1 MVNSFTVKK
10 TKLVGIII
18 LGLAF
23 LIGLIFFVIGYF
35 KPKVAGIFIETDPPA
50 NVFIDGEEVGR
61 TPYEVNRSPGELVI
75 KLIPDSFQAPLTP
88 YETKVNLIAGVQ
100 TVIRRVFADSEEG
113 SAGEIISFERIAKE
127 ETSLTVVSI
136 PDSAQLEIDG
146 RDKAFTPHKTSSIL
160 PGGHTLVLSSE
171 GFQERIIEVKTHQ
184 GYKLTAIVKLAKSQG
199 QEVIETLSVTPTPSD
214 IGKEMVEILETSTGF
229 LRVRR
234 EPSTL
239 GEEIGRVEP
248 GEKYPLIQ
256 TDEKTGWFEIEYEEG
271 KEGWIS
277 NQYARKIEG
286 GSKLT
291 PTPSKKVTQTPSP
304 KVTPSPN

>member
-1 MVNSFTVKK
+1 
-10 TKLVGIII
+10 
-18 LGLAF
+18 
-23 LIGLIFFVIGYF
+23 
-35 KPKVAGIFIETDPPA
+35 
-50 NVFIDGEEVGR
+50 
-61 TPYEVNRSPGELVI
+61 
-75 KLIPDSFQAPLTP
+75 
-88 YETKVNLIAGVQ
+88 
-100 TVIRRVFADSEEG
+100 
-113 SAGEIISFERIAKE
+113 
-127 ETSLTVVSI
+127 
-136 PDSAQLEIDG
+136 
-146 RDKAFTPHKTSSIL
+146 
-160 PGGHTLVLSSE
+160 
-171 GFQERIIEVKTHQ
+171 
-184 GYKLTAIVKLAKSQG
+184 
-199 QEVIETLSVTPTPSD
+199 
-214 IGKEMVEILETSTGF
+214 MVEILETSTGF